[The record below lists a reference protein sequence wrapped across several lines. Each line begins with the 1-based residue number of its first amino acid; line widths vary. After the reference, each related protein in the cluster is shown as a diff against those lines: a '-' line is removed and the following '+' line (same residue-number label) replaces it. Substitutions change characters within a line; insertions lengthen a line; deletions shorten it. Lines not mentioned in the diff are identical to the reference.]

1 MLYRLAADLM
11 LVLHFGFIAFVVV
24 GAVGIMRWPKLAW
37 LHVPAAAWGAWVE
50 ISGGI
55 CPLTTLE
62 NRFRLS
68 AGEEGYATS
77 FVEYYLLP
85 VIYPGGLTRTVQLVL
100 AAAVIIINVSLY
112 TYVLRRARK
121 RRINAR

>member
-1 MLYRLAADLM
+1 MLYRFAADLM

-37 LHVPAAAWGAWVE
+37 LHVPAAAWGAWIE

-68 AGEEGYATS
+68 AGGEGYATS

>member
-37 LHVPAAAWGAWVE
+37 LHVPAAAWGAWIE

-100 AAAVIIINVSLY
+100 AAAVIITNVSLY

-121 RRINAR
+121 TRINAR

>member
-24 GAVGIMRWPKLAW
+24 GAVGIMRWPRLAW
-37 LHVPAAAWGAWVE
+37 LHVPAAAWGAWIE

-68 AGEEGYATS
+68 AGGEGYATS

>member
-37 LHVPAAAWGAWVE
+37 LHAPAAAWGAWIE

>member
-37 LHVPAAAWGAWVE
+37 LHVPAAAWGAWIE

>member
-1 MLYRLAADLM
+1 MLYRFAADLM

-24 GAVGIMRWPKLAW
+24 GAVAIMRWPKLAW
-37 LHVPAAAWGAWVE
+37 LHVPAAAWGAWIE

-68 AGEEGYATS
+68 AGGEGYATS

>member
-1 MLYRLAADLM
+1 MLYRVAADLM
-11 LVLHFGFIAFVVV
+11 LVLHFGFIVFVVV
-24 GAVGIMRWPKLAW
+24 GAVGVIRWPKLAW
-37 LHVPAAAWGAWVE
+37 LHVPAAAWGAWIE

-68 AGEEGYATS
+68 AGGEGYATS

>member
-1 MLYRLAADLM
+1 M
-11 LVLHFGFIAFVVV
+11 LVLHFGFIIFVVA
-24 GAVGIMRWPKLAW
+24 GAVGVIRWPKLAW
-37 LHVPAAAWGAWVE
+37 LHIPAAVWGAWIE

-62 NRFRLS
+62 NRFRTG

-77 FVEYYLLP
+77 FIEHYLLP

-100 AAAVIIINVSLY
+100 AAAVIIVNVGLY
-112 TYVLRRARK
+112 SYVLRRARK
-121 RRINAR
+121 TRINAR

>member
-11 LVLHFGFIAFVVV
+11 LALHFGFIVFVVA
-24 GAVGIMRWPKLAW
+24 GAVGVIRWPKLAW
-37 LHVPAAAWGAWVE
+37 LHVPAAVWGAWIE

-62 NRFRLS
+62 NRFRTG

-77 FVEYYLLP
+77 FIEHYLLP
-85 VIYPGGLTRTVQLVL
+85 VIYPGGLTRTVQLAL
-100 AAAVIIINVSLY
+100 AAAVIIVNVGLY
-112 TYVLRRARK
+112 SYVLRRARK
-121 RRINAR
+121 TRINAR